1 MRQLTFELK
10 APPKPTFDNFITG
23 RNQELLGSLMAMLRG
38 EGKERFIYV
47 WGESGAGKTHLA
59 QSFLSFCEEHKKV
72 CLNFDRLDSVNDL
85 RGDEYVF
92 AENVDGLSA
101 ETQIKFF
108 NVYNTIRE
116 GSGLVIAFGSVPPH
130 ALNLRADVV
139 TRLGWGLVYQV
150 KPLEEVDKIR
160 AMQDF
165 AHDKGFLLARE
176 VISYVL
182 SHYRRDLFSLLS
194 LLEGLDRYSL
204 EVKRK
209 VTVPLVREFLDLL
222 DGRAD

>member
-1 MRQLTFELK
+1 
-10 APPKPTFDNFITG
+10 
-23 RNQELLGSLMAMLRG
+23 
-38 EGKERFIYV
+38 
-47 WGESGAGKTHLA
+47 
-59 QSFLSFCEEHKKV
+59 
-72 CLNFDRLDSVNDL
+72 
-85 RGDEYVF
+85 
-92 AENVDGLSA
+92 
-101 ETQIKFF
+101 
-108 NVYNTIRE
+108 
-116 GSGLVIAFGSVPPH
+116 
-130 ALNLRADVV
+130 LRADVV

-150 KPLEEVDKIR
+150 KPLEEVDKIQ

>member
-38 EGKERFIYV
+38 EGSERFMYV

-59 QSFLSFCEEHKKV
+59 QSFLSFCEKHKKV
-72 CLNFDRLDSVNDL
+72 CLNFDQLDSVTDL

-92 AENVDGLSA
+92 AENIDGLLA
-101 ETQIKFF
+101 ETQVKFF

-116 GSGLVIAFGSVPPH
+116 GSGLVVAFGSVPVH
-130 ALNLRADVV
+130 ALSLRADVV

-165 AHDKGFLLARE
+165 AHGKGFSLARE

-222 DGRAD
+222 DERTE